1 MLKCPCCGAFI
12 TNTWEEKAAL
22 RRMLNREFA
31 AMRRDKTRKKKY
43 GKRSTRIVEESAV
56 DEIKRY
62 RSEYAEQGNEE
73 AQK

>member
-12 TNTWEEKAAL
+12 TNTWEEKNAL

-43 GKRSTRIVEESAV
+43 GKRSTRIDLTHKSEGKEE
-56 DEIKRY
+56 
-62 RSEYAEQGNEE
+62 
-73 AQK
+73 